1 MIEQI
6 GRAAACLPLMICCS
20 TCLMAQDST
29 GSTVRVTHVLGF
41 ENISN
46 NATGDLSLQAHTLR
60 FQKGP
65 DSSAQISVDSIQNLS
80 LGVEDKQ
87 VGGTAMAIGRAAT
100 PYGGGRVIGLF
111 SHKKYDTLTAEYL
124 DPNGGFHGAIFQLNK
139 GQGQVLK
146 DQLVAAG
153 APGINPQK
161 PLQAALPLTPAAS
174 KPQPAA
180 QTWSVQVDK
189 VDPGDV
195 EIEPAFRIAIYENLL
210 DELSKTKQFQQVY
223 RIGDRNAGAPNLLIL
238 KTTVQKYTPGSETR
252 RAVTTVTGAT
262 KLNVRSQLCT
272 PDGKVV
278 VERVV
283 NGNVRFFGGNL
294 RATHN
299 LAKNVAE
306 AIKKSDLSQS
316 TVSSVER

>member
-1 MIEQI
+1 
-6 GRAAACLPLMICCS
+6 
-20 TCLMAQDST
+20 
-29 GSTVRVTHVLGF
+29 
-41 ENISN
+41 
-46 NATGDLSLQAHTLR
+46 
-60 FQKGP
+60 
-65 DSSAQISVDSIQNLS
+65 
-80 LGVEDKQ
+80 
-87 VGGTAMAIGRAAT
+87 
-100 PYGGGRVIGLF
+100 
-111 SHKKYDTLTAEYL
+111 
-124 DPNGGFHGAIFQLNK
+124 
-139 GQGQVLK
+139 
-146 DQLVAAG
+146 
-153 APGINPQK
+153 
-161 PLQAALPLTPAAS
+161 
-174 KPQPAA
+174 
-180 QTWSVQVDK
+180 VQVDK

-210 DELSKTKQFQQVY
+210 DELTKTKQFQQVY

-306 AIKKSDLSQS
+306 AIKKSDLSPS